1 MHPSLVTDMI
11 EGIKS
16 KQREWTRLG
25 YLMGGDSWFD
35 PEANPKDILKAGQA
49 NIDYD
54 YTPVPPL
61 EDLRFRQRI
70 TDSYLADFAASITA

>member
-1 MHPSLVTDMI
+1 
-11 EGIKS
+11 
-16 KQREWTRLG
+16 
-25 YLMGGDSWFD
+25 MGGDSWYD
-35 PEANPKDILKAGQA
+35 PESNSKETLKDGQL

-70 TDSYLADFAASITA
+70 TDNYLADFAASITA